1 VTSRGRAV
9 RGPATALCALALLAG
24 CGSSG
29 PPPLPAACRQP
40 ADEIARALTRA
51 PAPVRLSDGTPL
63 SRCVSRARAESDL
76 PAVGV
81 SLTEVADG
89 LRARAGSDL
98 AAALRLGYLVG
109 AVRRGAADTP
119 GVAAQLA
126 RRLELAAPRD
136 FATDAARRALA
147 RGIRLGEAGG

>member
-1 VTSRGRAV
+1 VTISR
-9 RGPATALCALALLAG
+9 PATVLCAAALLAG

-29 PPPLPAACRQP
+29 PPSLPPACLQP
-40 ADEIARALTRA
+40 AGAIARALARA
-51 PAPVRLSDGTPL
+51 PAAVRLSDGTPL

-89 LRARAGSDL
+89 LSARAGAEP
-98 AAALRLGYLVG
+98 AAALELGYLVG

-119 GVAAQLA
+119 GIAAQLA
-126 RRLELAAPRD
+126 RRLELAAPHD
-136 FATDAARRALA
+136 FEADAARRALA